1 MRKLMTS
8 ALLAATLVISM
19 ATPAAAQDIDLT
31 VIEPY
36 SNASG
41 TEQRYAKCK
50 VDVFKPS
57 NWRADEDLIVKGAV
71 FCNVKMSPM
80 LDFNQPEIDIWVRD
94 RYTSVADE
102 ETKMVGGYEYT
113 TIKLD
118 RSRGYKYGTFSI
130 RYEKDSLGNRTWST
144 GLWDVVEPSIS
155 MWFRNPYTGEAEWLR
170 GSRSSTAR
178 VESFTVQA
186 V

>member
-1 MRKLMTS
+1 MRKIMTS
-8 ALLAATLVISM
+8 AFLAATILSGM

-41 TEQRYAKCK
+41 TVQRYAKCK
-50 VDVFKPS
+50 LDVFKPG
-57 NWRADEDLIVKGAV
+57 NWRVDEDIIVRGAV

-80 LDFNQPEIDIWVRD
+80 LDFNKPEIDIWLRD
-94 RYTSVADE
+94 RYTSAADE
-102 ETKMVGGYEYT
+102 ETKKTRALEYS

-118 RSRGYKYGTFSI
+118 PSRGYKYGTFTI
-130 RYEKDSLGNRTWST
+130 RYENSSGSGRPWST

-155 MWFRNPYTGEAEWLR
+155 IWFRNPYTGEAEWLR
-170 GSRSSTAR
+170 GARSSTTR
-178 VESFTVQA
+178 VESFSVVA